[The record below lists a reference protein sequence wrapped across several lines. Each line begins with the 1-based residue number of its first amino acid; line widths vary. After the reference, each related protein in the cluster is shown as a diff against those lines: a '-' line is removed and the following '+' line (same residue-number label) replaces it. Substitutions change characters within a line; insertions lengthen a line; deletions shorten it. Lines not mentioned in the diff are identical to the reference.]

1 MRRALA
7 SLRSRN
13 AAIAA
18 AVSLLRPARPDG
30 TRRLLQPTFEG
41 IAMRYARTT
50 LAALLIATLGVPA
63 AQAQTEKTR
72 EQVRAELAD
81 AMRSG
86 SLAASGE
93 IGLPQSELS
102 PQRYARAAAAPG
114 RTRDEVRAELAEATR
129 SGNLVATGEVGTGLS
144 ADFRK
149 RYPDFAVAAKSRAQV
164 KAETAEAIRNGDMLA
179 NNDSGLKLNE
189 LYPQRYARQRGMYAA
204 EAQPG
209 SAVAG
214 ATMSRE
220 ARQ

>member
-1 MRRALA
+1 MRH
-7 SLRSRN
+7 
-13 AAIAA
+13 
-18 AVSLLRPARPDG
+18 
-30 TRRLLQPTFEG
+30 
-41 IAMRYARTT
+41 ARTT
-50 LAALLIATLGVPA
+50 LAALLIATLVVPA

-72 EQVRAELAD
+72 EQVKAELAD

-86 SLAASGE
+86 GLAASGE
-93 IGLPQSELS
+93 LGLPQSELS
-102 PQRYARAAAAPG
+102 PQRYGRAATAPG
-114 RTRDEVRAELAEATR
+114 RSRDEVRAELAEATR

-149 RYPDFAVAAKSRAQV
+149 REPDFAVAAKSRAQV

-204 EAQPG
+204 EAQQPA

-214 ATMSRE
+214 AMMSRE
-220 ARQ
+220 SRQ

>member
-1 MRRALA
+1 
-7 SLRSRN
+7 
-13 AAIAA
+13 
-18 AVSLLRPARPDG
+18 
-30 TRRLLQPTFEG
+30 
-41 IAMRYARTT
+41 MRYARTT
-50 LAALLIATLGVPA
+50 LAALLIATIGIPA

-144 ADFRK
+144 TDFRK

-164 KAETAEAIRNGDMLA
+164 KAETAEAIRNGDMPA

-204 EAQPG
+204 EAQPA

-214 ATMSRE
+214 ATTSRE
-220 ARQ
+220 SRQ